1 MKQAQKG
8 DRVIIHFIGRIQ
20 DGTIF
25 DSTREEN
32 GCSDDEHS
40 IEPGPVELTIGDNEF
55 FSQIEEG
62 LIGMTA
68 GEKKTVE
75 IPADDAFGKYDEEN
89 IFTLTRDQIPEDFT
103 PEEGQELEL
112 QAEDSDESE
121 IVKVLSVTDEEI
133 TFDANHP
140 FTGQD
145 LTYEVELLEV
155 LA

>member
-8 DRVIIHFIGRIQ
+8 DRVSIHFIGRLE

-25 DSTREEN
+25 DSTREEDN
-32 GCSDDEHS
+32 CGDEEHS
-40 IEPGPVELTIGDNEF
+40 LEPGPVELRIGDEEF

-62 LIGMTA
+62 LIGMAVGDT
-68 GEKKTVE
+68 KVVT
-75 IPADDAFGKYDEEN
+75 IPADDAFGEYDEGN
-89 IFTLTRDQIPEDFT
+89 VFTLSRDQIPEDFT

-121 IVKVLSVTDEEI
+121 IVKVLAVSDTEI

-140 FTGQD
+140 FTGQN
-145 LTYEVELLEV
+145 LTYEIELLE
-155 LA
+155 LLD